1 MYFTKLC
8 YTSYMLNKNDLT
20 MDTLLTVRQASE
32 LTNLT
37 VPTFYT
43 PKRKKDFRFEEAQGG
58 RWLIPV
64 SLLVEQ
70 GLLTEDFEPVKG
82 EKFYSPPREGEDNW
96 LADHYKKELEEYKE
110 KVVFLLGENERLKV
124 VAEERQ
130 NTINSLI
137 ASLGKG
143 AE

>member
-1 MYFTKLC
+1 
-8 YTSYMLNKNDLT
+8 MLNQKSLT

-43 PKRKKDFRFEEAQGG
+43 PKRKRDFLFDKVQEG

-64 SLLVEQ
+64 SLLVEH

-82 EKFYSPPREGEDNW
+82 ERLYAPQREEQQDGF
-96 LADHYKKELEEYKE
+96 AGYYKAQLDEYKDRVQFLLEE
-110 KVVFLLGENERLKV
+110 VNRLKV
-124 VAEERQ
+124 LADERQ
-130 NTINSLI
+130 NTINTLI
-137 ASLGKG
+137 ATLGKG
-143 AE
+143 GSSNE

>member
-1 MYFTKLC
+1 
-8 YTSYMLNKNDLT
+8 MLNRNDLT

-43 PKRKKDFRFEEAQGG
+43 PKRKKDFRFEEAKGG

-64 SLLVEQ
+64 SLLVEY

-82 EKFYSPPREGEDNW
+82 ERFYSPPREEEVSNW
-96 LADHYKKELEEYKE
+96 LAEQSKAELEAYKDE
-110 KVVFLLGENERLKV
+110 VQLLLAENERLKV
-124 VAEERQ
+124 LAEERQ
-130 NTINSLI
+130 NTINTLI
-137 ASLGKG
+137 AQLGKTG
-143 AE
+143 SLDE